1 MATRNLNKVML
12 IGNLTRDP
20 ELRFTPQ
27 GNAVSSFVVATN
39 REWVS
44 QGEKKQSVDFH
55 NIVSWNKLAEICGEL
70 LKKGMRV
77 YVEGRL
83 QTRDWEDN
91 EGRKRYKTETVIDD
105 MIILTPKGWKSR
117 SSSGEFASE
126 DEDPGDASE
135 EVAGDEEINLDE
147 IDLDDLGDLDGG
159 SEEPKEEPKEEKKDK
174 KKKKK

>member
-1 MATRNLNKVML
+1 ML

-55 NIVSWNKLAEICGEL
+55 NVVAWNKLAEICGEL

-83 QTRDWEDN
+83 QTRDWEDTD
-91 EGRKRYKTETVIDD
+91 GKKRYKTEIVIDD
-105 MIILTPKGWKSR
+105 MIILTPKGYKGG
-117 SSSGEFASE
+117 SSGDGEDFADDDFDVSTE
-126 DEDPGDASE
+126 D
-135 EVAGDEEINLDE
+135 VTGDEEIDLDE
-147 IDLDDLGDLDGG
+147 INLDDLGDLDTG
-159 SEEPKEEPKEEKKDK
+159 SEGPEEDKKDK
-174 KKKKK
+174 KKKK